1 MDSAVVS
8 QSEELLVDHSWRL
21 LYTGKVRVFKDA
33 RLLAGCALVVD
44 ALRGSA
50 RHLMRVSLLNFDAW
64 LQAAVK
70 GRWKYFMEGQC

>member
-1 MDSAVVS
+1 M
-8 QSEELLVDHSWRL
+8 
-21 LYTGKVRVFKDA
+21 RVFKDV

>member
-1 MDSAVVS
+1 M
-8 QSEELLVDHSWRL
+8 
-21 LYTGKVRVFKDA
+21 RVFKDA

-64 LQAAVK
+64 LHTGICEAVEVLY
-70 GRWKYFMEGQC
+70 GRTMLVFFF

>member
-1 MDSAVVS
+1 M
-8 QSEELLVDHSWRL
+8 
-21 LYTGKVRVFKDA
+21 RVFKDA

-64 LQAAVK
+64 LHTGSCEGAVEVLY
-70 GRWKYFMEGQC
+70 GRTMLVLVF